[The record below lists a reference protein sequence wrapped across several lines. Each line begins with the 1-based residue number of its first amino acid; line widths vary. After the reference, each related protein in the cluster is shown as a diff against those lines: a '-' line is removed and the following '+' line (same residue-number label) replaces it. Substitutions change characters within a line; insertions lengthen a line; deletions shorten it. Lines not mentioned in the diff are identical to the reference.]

1 MGTYDRQFGN
11 YAKVRAKGM
20 IGWDLGN
27 FDGMVS
33 ANYIGSVDLL
43 NPAAVGASPP
53 LEVPAYT
60 YVDLTLG
67 YKFEKTNTKVQ
78 LGVQNLGDKQ
88 PPILYQNNVTNAN
101 TDVQTYDTQGRR
113 FWLSVSQKF

>member
-1 MGTYDRQFGN
+1 
-11 YAKVRAKGM
+11 
-20 IGWDLGN
+20 
-27 FDGMVS
+27 MVS